1 MTTTISND
9 YIADQFSLLSKL
21 MDIHGEN
28 SFKTKTYS
36 VAAFTLEKLP
46 QPVRDLPLEK
56 ITAIKGIGDA
66 TGKKIMEILET
77 GQLRLLNEYIHKTPT
92 GVIDMLRIKGL
103 GPKKIATIWKEIEL
117 ESIGELLYACQENR
131 LLLYKGFGEKTQNNV
146 REAIEFMLRNSDHH
160 LYAEL
165 ETYAQTLQQRL
176 HEAFPTAQLSIA
188 GDFRRQLETIDRLLF
203 VTTADAAATTTF
215 LEKEGFTPHA
225 DAPSPANNTIQ
236 RGGNTPTHGVTNPT
250 IHSNNTP
257 QPGGVNTQTETTQ
270 PGGINTQ
277 TTQPGGASTQTTI
290 TYKSTEG
297 ILIHM
302 LHTTADNF
310 TRTLFDNSCSGEF
323 LEAWREK
330 VPHSTTSYP
339 TEDALFAAA
348 GIAYIPPFLREQRS
362 ILEKAAAAAS
372 PNTSRPTTQSNSPGL
387 NPPSPT
393 TKSNT
398 PSPNTSGTSTNHPF
412 SNLIQTSDIR
422 SIIHSHST
430 WSDGSNTLEEMAT
443 ACIQQGFE
451 YLVISDHSKSAFY
464 ANGLKEDRI
473 REQHAQIDELNKKL
487 APFTIFK
494 SIECDILND
503 GTLDYSD
510 DILAT
515 FDLVITSI
523 HSNLKMSEE
532 KAMSRLLKA
541 LDNPYTTILG
551 HMTGRL
557 LLSRPGYPV
566 DHRTVIDTCVRNHVA
581 IELNAHPRRLDIDWR
596 WISYALDQGA
606 LISIDPD
613 AHSINGYKDIRFGT
627 LAAQKAGLTPAQNL
641 SSFNLQQ
648 FKNYLA
654 ERKKTRGL

>member
-56 ITAIKGIGDA
+56 ITSIKGIGDA

-165 ETYAQTLQQRL
+165 EAYAQTLQQRL
-176 HEAFPTAQLSIA
+176 SDAFPSEQLSIA

-203 VTTADAAATTTF
+203 VTTADPAATTTF
-215 LEKEGFTPHA
+215 LEKEGLTPQA
-225 DAPSPANNTIQ
+225 DASSPNT
-236 RGGNTPTHGVTNPT
+236 T
-250 IHSNNTP
+250 
-257 QPGGVNTQTETTQ
+257 
-270 PGGINTQ
+270 
-277 TTQPGGASTQTTI
+277 
-290 TYKSTEG
+290 TYKSAEG
-297 ILIHM
+297 ILIHI
-302 LHTTADNF
+302 LHTTPENF
-310 TRTLFDNSCSGEF
+310 ATTLFENSCSGEF

-330 VPHSTTSYP
+330 LPHSSTSCSS
-339 TEDALFAAA
+339 EEALFSAA
-348 GIAYIPPFLREQRS
+348 GIAYIPPFLREQKS
-362 ILEKAAAAAS
+362 VLEKAAATASSHTPASNTQS
-372 PNTSRPTTQSNSPGL
+372 PNTPGSNTQGPNA
-387 NPPSPT
+387 PSPHT
-393 TKSNT
+393 PGSNT
-398 PSPNTSGTSTNHPF
+398 SQPF
-412 SNLIQTSDIR
+412 TNLIQPSDIR

-503 GTLDYSD
+503 GALDYSD

-515 FDLVITSI
+515 FDLVITSV
-523 HSNLKMSEE
+523 HSNLKMTEE
-532 KAMSRLLKA
+532 KAMSRILKA

-566 DHRTVIDTCVRNHVA
+566 DHKTVIDTCVKNHVA

-613 AHSINGYKDIRFGT
+613 AHSIQGYKDIRYGT
-627 LAAQKAGLTPAQNL
+627 LAAQKAGLTPTQNL

-648 FKNYLA
+648 FKNYLT
-654 ERKKTRGL
+654 ERKKTRGI